1 MAEDGKDGDKEKQ
14 ADPKQNDKKKQDKPR
29 PRSRWPLY
37 IAGLVAIVFAA
48 VVLAIIYVP
57 DPAVYTDDAYV
68 TVHYATI
75 APRVSGQI
83 ATVMVD
89 DNQPVVA
96 GQVLATI
103 DDRDFQVAL
112 QTAQAQLDRDR
123 AQVDDV
129 TGTIARQPTVI
140 DQSAAQ
146 VDSTAAQLAFAQANQ
161 KRYHNLAATGAGT
174 FQDRQQAD
182 TALQQAAAAVAGN
195 KATEEGARR
204 QIPIQEAQRRGMM
217 AMVRA
222 DEAQVQQAQLNL
234 SYTRILAP
242 LDGIVAQRSVQVG
255 NFVAPGS
262 ALMSVVPID
271 RIYVEANYREVSLRH
286 MLPGQHARI
295 HVDAYD
301 IDLDGVVDSIPPAS
315 GAAFAPIQPNNAT
328 GNFTKIVQRL
338 PVKIVLSPGQNL
350 AKLLRLGFSVETTVD
365 TGLANVAA
373 RQQATPAPI
382 TVR

>member
-1 MAEDGKDGDKEKQ
+1 M
-14 ADPKQNDKKKQDKPR
+14 
-29 PRSRWPLY
+29 
-37 IAGLVAIVFAA
+37 
-48 VVLAIIYVP
+48 
-57 DPAVYTDDAYV
+57 
-68 TVHYATI
+68 
-75 APRVSGQI
+75 
-83 ATVMVD
+83 
-89 DNQPVVA
+89 
-96 GQVLATI
+96 
-103 DDRDFQVAL
+103 
-112 QTAQAQLDRDR
+112 
-123 AQVDDV
+123 

-161 KRYHNLAATGAGT
+161 KRYRNLAATGAGT

-222 DEAQVQQAQLNL
+222 DEAQVEQARLNL

-242 LDGIVAQRSVQVG
+242 LDGIVAERSVQVG

-350 AKLLRLGFSVETTVD
+350 AKLLRLGFSVEATVD
-365 TGLANVAA
+365 TGLADVAG